1 MEQSITLWD
10 YIYLSQGEKPT
21 SKTEKWNSSPAF
33 CSPWRCFERIAVAEK
48 VHKALPHLLSNQ
60 GHLLRSPSGIKICK
74 VLIVVF
80 SHLRILVLFPL
91 DMRFHSS
98 IIFLAYYISEKLK
111 KKKKKKVKLIF
122 SCTSRMYF
130 LDMWSYVGLYL
141 FTITDDDCPSMLR
154 CFWLFLEI
162 LYTFYDLIVFYSF
175 SQPWSNELVNS
186 ATEMVV

>member
-1 MEQSITLWD
+1 MEQSITSWD
-10 YIYLSQGEKPT
+10 YIYLSQGEKPP

-111 KKKKKKVKLIF
+111 KKKKKRWNLFFHVHPECTFWICGVMLDCIF
-122 SCTSRMYF
+122 LPSLMMTVPEC
-130 LDMWSYVGLYL
+130 LDASG
-141 FTITDDDCPSMLR
+141 
-154 CFWLFLEI
+154 
-162 LYTFYDLIVFYSF
+162 F
-175 SQPWSNELVNS
+175 S
-186 ATEMVV
+186 

>member
-1 MEQSITLWD
+1 MEQSITSWD
-10 YIYLSQGEKPT
+10 YIYLSQGEKPP

-111 KKKKKKVKLIF
+111 KKKGETYF
-122 SCTSRMYF
+122 FMYIQNVLF
-130 LDMWSYVGLYL
+130 GYVELCWIVSFYHHWW
-141 FTITDDDCPSMLR
+141 
-154 CFWLFLEI
+154 WL
-162 LYTFYDLIVFYSF
+162 
-175 SQPWSNELVNS
+175 SQN
-186 ATEMVV
+186 A